1 MIERVKGAV
10 EIWRVLTESEQ
21 ESWCGCPEP
30 GKEVL
35 PCGHCGCGN
44 GLCVEFVN
52 VGEGQPFEKRRK
64 ASCA

>member
-1 MIERVKGAV
+1 MIERVKVAV

-21 ESWCGCPEP
+21 ASWCGCPEP

-35 PCGHCGCGN
+35 PCGHCACGN

-52 VGEGQPFEKRRK
+52 VGECQPFEKRRR